1 MPNEKPFRI
10 YLQILCVT
18 WHISMKIV
26 KKLSKRYVT
35 DRKDF
40 SFSINVTFLRHW
52 PISYLNYI
60 LGKNAAEERT
70 GGQVI
75 IRLVKVS
82 QSIGL

>member
-1 MPNEKPFRI
+1 
-10 YLQILCVT
+10 
-18 WHISMKIV
+18 MKIV

-70 GGQVI
+70 V
-75 IRLVKVS
+75 
-82 QSIGL
+82 